1 MSLKVYGN
9 VAGPT
14 RSMFMSL
21 EKLTQEDN
29 FHIPGNPNLAELAQS
44 MKCLVSKP
52 YYLQPSLPSVSQ
64 IERPHVTV
72 DEIAKQQKTFD
83 KEMAELKDYDEMIS
97 QFNIAI
103 QGVSCMGRHT
113 LWPFNDPAQPQH
125 VAASN
130 SMVYS
135 SKSGTKWSRDQASI
149 SGGLDQQLSSKWQQH

>member
-1 MSLKVYGN
+1 
-9 VAGPT
+9 
-14 RSMFMSL
+14 MSL
-21 EKLTQEDN
+21 EKLTQKDN

-83 KEMAELKDYDEMIS
+83 KEMAELKDHDEMIS

-103 QGVSCMGRHT
+103 QGVWAGILCGPSMTRPNLSMLQPLI
-113 LWPFNDPAQPQH
+113 LWFI
-125 VAASN
+125 AAN
-130 SMVYS
+130 LVP
-135 SKSGTKWSRDQASI
+135 SGQGIR
-149 SGGLDQQLSSKWQQH
+149 LP